1 MDLARVLQALKNADA
16 AGDTA
21 AARQLAQLAQQMS
34 QPAQPAAPEFKR
46 DYTTGEMLSK
56 AVTRGT
62 KRIGSAFGDLLPAMG
77 ASALG
82 FNEYAQRQLGEAAE
96 TEAEIERNYAP
107 QYRGTQ
113 DVTGLGSALGFGLE
127 TIAEQVPNL
136 ATALVPGLGAGAL
149 AARAGAGLA
158 GRAAAV
164 NAGTFLGS
172 YSQTAPEVF
181 QNVYETTGKMEPGVA
196 ALFGAGSAALDSILP
211 AQLAKSITGPLKVGI
226 IEKVLEKSGMD
237 KGLLRSVTAGMAK
250 GVGGEGLTEGAQEGI
265 NIAAERFVAENPQV
279 FGSKEWDRI
288 MQSAVKGAI
297 AGGAFGGVGG
307 GIEGIRAKY
316 KDQIAAAQE
325 EAKNTNQPVPLQ
337 LGYDPKVG
345 ATPEV
350 IYVYPDGSTSLVS
363 ELSDTA
369 FAEKYP
375 TPKFEPGATPAEKAK
390 ADKAAANQERQAQQR
405 EAAQLKE
412 DQKALKE
419 ALARSE

>member
-1 MDLARVLQALKNADA
+1 MSLARVLQALKNADA

-34 QPAQPAAPEFKR
+34 QSAQPAQPATPELKR

-56 AVTRGT
+56 AVTRGA

-136 ATALVPGLGAGAL
+136 ATALVPGLGAGAI

-172 YSQTAPEVF
+172 YSQTAPEIF

-307 GIEGIRAKY
+307 GVEAGR
-316 KDQIAAAQE
+316 AAAQRRE
-325 EAKNTNQPVPLQ
+325 EYAL
-337 LGYDPKVG
+337 
-345 ATPEV
+345 
-350 IYVYPDGSTSLVS
+350 SLIHI
-363 ELSDTA
+363 
-369 FAEKYP
+369 
-375 TPKFEPGATPAEKAK
+375 
-390 ADKAAANQERQAQQR
+390 
-405 EAAQLKE
+405 
-412 DQKALKE
+412 
-419 ALARSE
+419 